1 MVVASVR
8 VFARHMTPHP
18 ALAGPPD
25 EPDARLVAAAVAGDD
40 DAFSALAD
48 RHRPVLHAHCR
59 RILGTPTEVED
70 AVQEALLRA
79 WRSRGRFEGR
89 SSFGW
94 WLKRIAT
101 NTCIDVARRGARSP
115 ATPRRLDGDD
125 PHRDPADDEATTD
138 PAVLAA
144 AGDAVERAYLVAI
157 RVLPRR
163 QRAVLVLRE
172 VLRYSAA
179 DTAELLGASVP
190 SVNSALQRARAALDH
205 RRCRAAASS
214 PATAAEHELVRRLVE
229 AHHRADAAAVVATLQ
244 RAAA

>member
-1 MVVASVR
+1 MVVVGIP
-8 VFARHMTPHP
+8 VFAPRMTPHT
-18 ALAGPPD
+18 ALAGPPE

-59 RILGTPTEVED
+59 RILGSPSDVED

-115 ATPRRLDGDD
+115 ATPRRLDSDD

-138 PAVLAA
+138 PAALVAA
-144 AGDAVERAYLVAI
+144 SAAVEHAYLVAI
-157 RVLPRR
+157 RVLPPR

-172 VLRYSAA
+172 VLRYSAV

-190 SVNSALQRARAALDH
+190 SVNSALQRARAALAH
-205 RRCRAAASS
+205 RQCRTAPSS
-214 PATAAEHELVRRLVE
+214 PTTAAEHELVRRLVE
-229 AHHRADAAAVVATLQ
+229 AHYRADAAAVVATLQ